1 MHKIGRINPLKTIL
15 LLCDMQEKFSK
26 TILHFNEVVSTSI
39 RVTEVAKLLQVP
51 ILITEQYPR
60 GILFFVN
67 FKTKISA
74 IYLLN
79 SSGLGRTVPE
89 LKLKLLDTKVIEK
102 TQFSMCTNDLIS
114 SIKHLRPGNNKI
126 LINVIY

>member
-26 TILHFNEVVSTSI
+26 TILHFNEVVNTSI

-60 GILFFVN
+60 GIPFFVN

-74 IYLLN
+74 I
-79 SSGLGRTVPE
+79 
-89 LKLKLLDTKVIEK
+89 
-102 TQFSMCTNDLIS
+102 
-114 SIKHLRPGNNKI
+114 
-126 LINVIY
+126 